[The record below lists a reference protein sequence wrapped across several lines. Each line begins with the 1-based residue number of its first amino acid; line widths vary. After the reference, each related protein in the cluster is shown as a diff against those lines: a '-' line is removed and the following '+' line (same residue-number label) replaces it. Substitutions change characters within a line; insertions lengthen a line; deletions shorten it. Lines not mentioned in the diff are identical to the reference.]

1 MPKENAD
8 WIKDELILALD
19 LYLRNPESPPGKS
32 SREVRELSTVL
43 GELGR
48 QLGLRRGSKFRNP
61 NGVYMKLMPSHAPPQ
76 SEPLRA
82 AGGCRARAAVRQLP
96 CSNGDQEAPS

>member
-1 MPKENAD
+1 MLKENAD

-32 SREVRELSTVL
+32 SREVRKLSTFL

-48 QLGLRRGSKFRNP
+48 QFGLRRGSKFRNP
-61 NGVYMKLMPSHAPPQ
+61 NGVYMKLMNFGVWT
-76 SEPLRA
+76 RT
-82 AGGCRARAAVRQLP
+82 
-96 CSNGDQEAPS
+96 